1 MKRLVIVAAV
11 SLILANV
18 VPKYINES
26 TGIGILDDMVL
37 YVKGQKGVVGGAVLY
52 SIIVAAIS
60 EYLYTKHFMG
70 LDRI

>member
-1 MKRLVIVAAV
+1 MKKLVIVALV

-18 VPKYINES
+18 IPKCINES
-26 TGIGILDDMVL
+26 TGIDILDDMVL

-52 SIIVAAIS
+52 SVLVAALS

-70 LDRI
+70 LN